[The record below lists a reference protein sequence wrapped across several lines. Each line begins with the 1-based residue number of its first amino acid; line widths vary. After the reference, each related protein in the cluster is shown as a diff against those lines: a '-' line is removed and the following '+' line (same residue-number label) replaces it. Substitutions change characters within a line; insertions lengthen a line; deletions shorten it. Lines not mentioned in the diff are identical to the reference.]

1 MKNRIP
7 SYTTYTVL
15 YYIMSLQYSYY
26 MWKLLGK
33 PEHKPETGERDKETP
48 GSLGLIISI
57 WNWIAKI
64 RHAH

>member
-1 MKNRIP
+1 MKNRIS

-33 PEHKPETGERDKETP
+33 IEHKLETGERDKETP
-48 GSLGLIISI
+48 GSLDLINSI
-57 WNWIAKI
+57 
-64 RHAH
+64 